1 MRRIVIS
8 FILMLVSAEINL
20 YSQDIPYY
28 DPFIPLIPME
38 AETDASGRVKEETI
52 PPLKIEGVL
61 WDSDLSQ
68 AIISGEVYK
77 VGDTLKSIDA
87 KVIRIEKNTVFISF
101 KNKIFEFAT
110 NKKEKEINK
119 EKEVKKEEQ
128 K

>member
-1 MRRIVIS
+1 MRKIAIF
-8 FILMLVSAEINL
+8 FILILVIAGIKL
-20 YSQDIPYY
+20 YSQDVPYY
-28 DPFIPLIPME
+28 DPFTPLIPME
-38 AETDASGRVKEETI
+38 AETDASGRIKEDAI
-52 PPLKIEGVL
+52 PPLAIEGVL

-77 VGDTLKSIDA
+77 VGDTLKGIDA

-110 NKKEKEINK
+110 NKKEITK
-119 EKEVKKEEQ
+119 EKETKKEEQ